1 MNVSYEIMI
10 TFLSL
15 QVVTQPHQR
24 LLYSICFQ
32 ECFLLAGFTQA
43 QNIQEKSIEYNNLM
57 PNGIVK
63 ISIEHKEAMSSN
75 YGLLCMLVFLKNRFI
90 WQKPK
95 S

>member
-1 MNVSYEIMI
+1 M
-10 TFLSL
+10 FL
-15 QVVTQPHQR
+15 
-24 LLYSICFQ
+24 I
-32 ECFLLAGFTQA
+32 GFTQA

-95 S
+95 R

>member
-1 MNVSYEIMI
+1 M
-10 TFLSL
+10 FL
-15 QVVTQPHQR
+15 
-24 LLYSICFQ
+24 I
-32 ECFLLAGFTQA
+32 GFTQA

-75 YGLLCMLVFLKNRFI
+75 YGLLRMLVFLKNRFI

-95 S
+95 R